1 MCHCL
6 TTAGL
11 RPVPE
16 ADEMADNVTTV
27 THKKQGLP
35 KCNLY
40 YNCPSC
46 HLSANPPIFP
56 TFSPRFSVALC
67 GVIFRAF
74 PVLCPSLARRFRGQ
88 PQPLLFRC
96 SPAVFICFQY
106 MRCPPVFRLRYRLL
120 TAKYSQ
126 LFRLLPACCPFV
138 NGRSLR
144 CGRFFILSL
153 FLLCFAFVFPL
164 FFGNDPTANRHP
176 IPPEYKPVKPPEM
189 PYNTTRPK
197 NRKHAQNATQ
207 YHPKTPRNTTRFYCP
222 ENTQ

>member
-67 GVIFRAF
+67 GVIFRALS
-74 PVLCPSLARRFRGQ
+74 VLCPSVARRFRGQ

-96 SPAVFICFQY
+96 FPAVFY
-106 MRCPPVFRLRYRLL
+106 MLSIYALSACVPFALPLINRQIFPTFPPVARLL
-120 TAKYSQ
+120 SV
-126 LFRLLPACCPFV
+126 C
-138 NGRSLR
+138 
-144 CGRFFILSL
+144 
-153 FLLCFAFVFPL
+153 
-164 FFGNDPTANRHP
+164 
-176 IPPEYKPVKPPEM
+176 
-189 PYNTTRPK
+189 
-197 NRKHAQNATQ
+197 
-207 YHPKTPRNTTRFYCP
+207 
-222 ENTQ
+222 

>member
-1 MCHCL
+1 MQFVL
-6 TTAGL
+6 QL
-11 RPVPE
+11 PILPPVRQSSNIPHVF
-16 ADEMADNVTTV
+16 ASLFGCPVR
-27 THKKQGLP
+27 
-35 KCNLY
+35 CNIP
-40 YNCPSC
+40 C
-46 HLSANPPIFP
+46 
-56 TFSPRFSVALC
+56 FSRALSVA
-67 GVIFRAF
+67 
-74 PVLCPSLARRFRGQ
+74 CPSLSWTTSTVVI
-88 PQPLLFRC
+88 PLFPRC
-96 SPAVFICFQY
+96 FY
-106 MRCPPVFRLRYRLL
+106 MLSIYAL
-120 TAKYSQ
+120 S
-126 LFRLLPACCPFV
+126 ACCPFV